1 MGLKDRLQQDLKE
14 ALRNRDERRKAVIRM
29 ALAAIQLAEA
39 DHGGELDESSLIAVL
54 QKEVKRR
61 QETIEEL
68 RGDLPGRP
76 AGRRGSGT
84 GHPGIL
90 PSPDAEPGGDCRRG
104 PCGHRP
110 GGGHQPPGYGR
121 RDAGPDAPD
130 EGARRR
136 SAGQR
141 GRAGVVDQ
149 IRCYIASPRESKRKK
164 RPRWGSLFGH
174 MEVQR

>member
-68 RGDLPGRP
+68 RGTSRADRLADEEAELAILESYLPQMLSREEIAAEARAVIAQVG
-76 AGRRGSGT
+76 AT
-84 GHPGIL
+84 
-90 PSPDAEPGGDCRRG
+90 SP
-104 PCGHRP
+104 
-110 GGGHQPPGYGR
+110 
-121 RDAGPDAPD
+121 RDM
-130 EGARRR
+130 GAVMQVLMPRMK
-136 SAGQR
+136 
-141 GRAGVVDQ
+141 GRADGRLVNEVV
-149 IRCYIASPRESKRKK
+149 RELLT
-164 RPRWGSLFGH
+164 G
-174 MEVQR
+174 